1 MVLSPILA
9 GCGSYGTIVDEG
21 LMKDYRSYSYWLE
34 TCDDDLTPRPALD
47 GSIDVDIAILGAG
60 YTGLWTA
67 YYLLSDDPS
76 LRIAILEK
84 EIAGFG
90 ASGRNGAWCTSG
102 FPTGVGTLAE
112 RYGGETA
119 LSVQHAMYDAVDEV
133 GRVAEAQGI
142 DIEWVKGGSLR
153 VARGP
158 HQLPQIQKS
167 YEAYQ
172 KLGLGDEYEYLDKQQ
187 TDERIQVSDSLGSI
201 FTPHTA
207 TIHPGKLVRGLA
219 RLVEQMGAT
228 IYEQTEVID
237 YSTGAYPALHTRRG
251 HARAKNIVL
260 AGESYMSQLK
270 KTRRAVMPAYS
281 LITLTEPLTDAE
293 WQQIGWEAHECV
305 SSVAFM
311 VNYLSRTSDGR
322 ILFGGRGAPYHFGS
336 SIKDAYD
343 QHGPTHRMLQE
354 NVRTWFPML
363 RDVKFT
369 HTWGGPL
376 GWSRDWMPTMQYDP
390 AASMAIAGGYT
401 GTGVATANLAGH
413 LLSDLI
419 QRRETE
425 FTQLP
430 MASHKPRMWEPEPL
444 RFLGVRFVQRG
455 FEQLDAKAERTG
467 VPPDGKSL
475 VERITRH

>member
-1 MVLSPILA
+1 
-9 GCGSYGTIVDEG
+9 
-21 LMKDYRSYSYWLE
+21 MKDYRKYSYWLE
-34 TCDDDLTPRPALD
+34 TCGDDLTPRPALD

-67 YYLLSDDPS
+67 YYLLTLDPS
-76 LRIAILEK
+76 LKMAILEK

-102 FPTGVGTLAE
+102 FPTGVGTLAK
-112 RYGGETA
+112 RYGRDTA

-133 GRVAEAQGI
+133 GRVAESAGI

-153 VARGP
+153 IARGQ
-158 HQLPQIQKS
+158 HQLPQIQQS

-172 KLGLGDEYEYLDKQQ
+172 QLDLGDEYQYLDKQE
-187 TDERIQVSDSLGSI
+187 TDARVTVTDALGSI
-201 FTPHTA
+201 YTPHTA

-228 IYEQTEVID
+228 IYEQTEVTD
-237 YSTGAYPALHTRRG
+237 FTTGAYPALHTARG

-260 AGESYMSQLK
+260 AGESYLSQLP

-293 WQQIGWEAHECV
+293 WHQIGWEAHECV

-343 QHGPTHRMLQE
+343 QHGPTHRLLQE
-354 NVRTWFPML
+354 NVRSWFPML

-376 GWSRDWMPTMQYDP
+376 GWSRDWMPTMRYD
-390 AASMAIAGGYT
+390 AAESVAIAGGYT
-401 GTGVATANLAGH
+401 GTGVATANLAGW
-413 LLSDLI
+413 LLADLI
-419 QRRETE
+419 QRRDTE
-425 FTQLP
+425 LTRLP
-430 MASHKPRMWEPEPL
+430 MASHTPRNWEPEPL
-444 RFLGVRFVQRG
+444 RYLGVRFVQRG
-455 FEQLDAKAERTG
+455 FEKLDAKAERTG
-467 VPPDGKSL
+467 VPPNGKSL